1 MASFAEIKSEND
13 EVLRIVVINNSDVD
27 TNGGELST
35 QAETWVSNF
44 VPQCGIIKEK
54 FLGTYPNT
62 YWKQCS
68 FSKTWVSNFIP
79 QCEIIKH
86 HKFSG
91 NYPSTYWKQCSFSNA
106 FRNKY
111 PDHPESTY
119 DKENDVF
126 IYPKPYPSWVLNEN
140 FDWKAPVT
148 RPENYRDQV
157 DANGETYKLK
167 LNWDESNLR
176 WTAIDRLNPKN
187 WIYWNPNINEW
198 VKTGETYDG

>member
-13 EVLRIVVINNSDVD
+13 EVLRIVLINNSDVD
-27 TNGGELST
+27 ANGGELST
-35 QAETWVSNF
+35 QAE
-44 VPQCGIIKEK
+44 
-54 FLGTYPNT
+54 
-62 YWKQCS
+62 
-68 FSKTWVSNFIP
+68 TWVSNFIP

-148 RPENYRDQV
+148 RPENYRDQI